1 MMSEGLQ
8 KVTDNHLKR
17 DAYLYVRQAAIGPAY
32 KNSENLERQ
41 YALRQRATALG
52 WPDDRIHTID
62 CDCGVSAATNAVRE
76 GFERLV
82 AEVREG
88 RAGIVMALDV
98 SRFARTYSDWCR
110 LAEICTLTN
119 TLILEETGVYD
130 PSTGDDRMVLGLKTI
145 MVVEG
150 ACPIRRRR
158 RGGIRRTAP
167 HGEREASAARWV
179 HCTAP
184 SRRDNGPWGGATHI
198 HRQVR
203 RKSDVQ

>member
-1 MMSEGLQ
+1 MNGEGAN
-8 KVTDNHLKR
+8 KVTGDHLKR

-32 KNSENLERQ
+32 QNLENLERQ
-41 YALRQRATALG
+41 YTLRQRAIALG
-52 WPDDRIHTID
+52 WPNDRIRIID
-62 CDCGVSAATNAVRE
+62 GDCGVSAARNAGRE

-82 AEVREG
+82 AEVGEG

-110 LAEICTLTN
+110 LAELCTLTN

-130 PSTGDDRMVLGLKTI
+130 PSTSDDRMVLGLKTI
-145 MVVEG
+145 MFVEG

-158 RGGIRRTAP
+158 RGGIRRGAP
-167 HGEREASAARWV
+167 HREREAAAARWV

-184 SRRDNGPWGGATHI
+184 SRRDNGPRGGAPHI

-203 RKSDVQ
+203 RESDVR